1 MNKIIKVIGNFEDL
15 YHGNGASVDSIKEA
29 EKKLKTKFSEE
40 YYDYL
45 CAFGT
50 ATFDGDEFTGLT
62 DIERKDVV
70 LVTEKYRR
78 MFGKDFDDKYVIEET
93 NIDGIVIWQ
102 SSTGEIFQSN
112 MEGEIKKIC
121 DSLIE
126 YIV

>member
-1 MNKIIKVIGNFEDL
+1 M
-15 YHGNGASVDSIKEA
+15 
-29 EKKLKTKFSEE
+29 
-40 YYDYL
+40 
-45 CAFGT
+45 
-50 ATFDGDEFTGLT
+50 
-62 DIERKDVV
+62 
-70 LVTEKYRR
+70 VTEKYRR

-112 MEGEIKKIC
+112 MEGKIKKIC